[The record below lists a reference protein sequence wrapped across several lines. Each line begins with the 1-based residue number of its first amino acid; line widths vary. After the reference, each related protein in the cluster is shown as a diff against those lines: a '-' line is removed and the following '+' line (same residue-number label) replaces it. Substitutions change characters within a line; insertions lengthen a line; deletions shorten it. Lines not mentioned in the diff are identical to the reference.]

1 MIKLPLIAAG
11 VVAYGA
17 IFTFRTLK
25 RQDAVKA
32 PPGSAFDLKTTVTLA
47 ATVTAVTF
55 ASGAVNAWMG
65 RRGLAVATAI
75 AGFGDA
81 HSAAVSAAL
90 LAGSGTI
97 AAQDTVIPI
106 FAGLTTN
113 TVTKGVLAFTTGGR
127 GFAARVVP
135 GLMLMLGALWAAF
148 VV

>member
-1 MIKLPLIAAG
+1 
-11 VVAYGA
+11 
-17 IFTFRTLK
+17 
-25 RQDAVKA
+25 
-32 PPGSAFDLKTTVTLA
+32 
-47 ATVTAVTF
+47 
-55 ASGAVNAWMG
+55 MG